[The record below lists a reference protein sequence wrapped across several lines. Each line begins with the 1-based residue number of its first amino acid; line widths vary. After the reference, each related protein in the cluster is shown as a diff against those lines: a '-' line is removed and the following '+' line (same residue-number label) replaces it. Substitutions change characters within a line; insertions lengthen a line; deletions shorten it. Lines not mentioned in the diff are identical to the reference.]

1 MSNTSALVR
10 ILAALFIVL
19 GISPFTAPFATCDL
33 DLFHGGHQTGATTVK
48 TTTDPD
54 ETLAIPSVFHFV
66 APLFNA
72 VVAALLPPVDSSAK
86 TRISPQVLR
95 V

>member
-1 MSNTSALVR
+1 MHSMFIKVIAVW
-10 ILAALFIVL
+10 FIVL

-33 DLFHGGHQTGATTVK
+33 DILHGGHQTSATAVK

-54 ETLAIPSVFHFV
+54 ETLAIPSAFHFA
-66 APLFNA
+66 APLFGA
-72 VVAALLPPVDSSAK
+72 VVVALAPPVDSAAK

-95 V
+95 L